1 MSQPHADM
9 PPEAESA
16 LLTAIELARWLR
28 ITPRTVYRFVHTAL
42 LPYVR
47 VGRGLRFTEPT
58 SKHGSADVRRA
69 NGTSPATK
77 A

>member
-28 ITPRTVYRFVHTAL
+28 ITPRTVYRFVRTAQ

-47 VGRGLRFTEPT
+47 VGRGLRFTR
-58 SKHGSADVRRA
+58 ADVEAWIRRRSK
-69 NGTSPATK
+69 G
-77 A
+77 